1 VTALAVAGSIC
12 YNAHTLRPGTEGAMQ
27 AAGVRNVT
35 PISLIDGNRLTDLLI
50 EHGMGVRKDTLE
62 VVTFASERV
71 AEEE

>member
-1 VTALAVAGSIC
+1 
-12 YNAHTLRPGTEGAMQ
+12 MQ